1 MNKNPTLIEYT
12 TFCESIQFFQ
22 YLRLNNVEFNPSL
35 WNYAIHS
42 RNAEMIHLLESNHI
56 IPDDKEIYEE
66 CFVELIKCQHN
77 EIADYIQNNLLKKF
91 TKNYQIKIICYYNY
105 HYFDQI
111 DNQNYAFFNFYKY
124 KHYEIINVY
133 MKTNMENIEKDI
145 NIIFNSVF

>member
-1 MNKNPTLIEYT
+1 
-12 TFCESIQFFQ
+12 
-22 YLRLNNVEFNPSL
+22 
-35 WNYAIHS
+35 
-42 RNAEMIHLLESNHI
+42 MIFIVSFTIWLS
-56 IPDDKEIYEE
+56 
-66 CFVELIKCQHN
+66 IKCHHN

-91 TKNYQIKIICYYNY
+91 TKNCQIKIIRYYNY